1 MRDSLLSFTE
11 AAIGTQEWP
20 FLELAK
26 KKVCK
31 DVTHLEKLFQ
41 DILEKGGEGVILR
54 DPHCPYQPGRSAGYL
69 KHKVLSLTHY
79 YAPTL
84 SKLLEIP

>member
-1 MRDSLLSFTE
+1 
-11 AAIGTQEWP
+11 
-20 FLELAK
+20 LELAK
-26 KKVCK
+26 KEVCK